1 MKNLGKFWKLLGL
14 YDAESTTYTAVAGTK
29 APSPYTPTSDAR
41 LVGLRVVIGRAA
53 ATSLINSVQFR
64 LSCSKFSPENQI
76 ECGGVGTGLQTAPA
90 FQTEPTDWPVD
101 QEVKAG
107 TPIVI
112 EARNNTADT
121 PVTVEAELWG
131 CFEG

>member
-1 MKNLGKFWKLLGL
+1 MGKFWKLIGA

-29 APSPYTPTSDAR
+29 APSPYTPTSDTK
-41 LVGLRVVIGRAA
+41 LIGLRVVIGRGA
-53 ATSLINSVQFR
+53 ATCLINSVQFR
-64 LSCSKFSPENQI
+64 LSCSKFAPENQI
-76 ECGGVGTGLQTAPA
+76 EAGAVGGGIATAPA
-90 FQTEPTDWPVD
+90 FQPAPIDWPVD
-101 QEVKAG
+101 QEIKAG

-121 PVTVEAELWG
+121 PVAVEAELWG